1 MLADS
6 LPLTACMMNHRHG
19 VSCKYYL
26 PHRWWAITCLWVPVD
41 MWTLMWSQPT
51 SLLAGDWG
59 GGGAASKVVSA
70 APNRHG
76 GDILLVVFPVER
88 SVLFRLTFH
97 IPLFFNGLYAIL
109 FNRWMFCTTCTPK
122 QSGLKCSEQWTS
134 TEQKRKNKK
143 RCSSVRLLSEQPNLY
158 WVCPSLRHWL
168 LFSSKAPSLF

>member
-59 GGGAASKVVSA
+59 GGRGSEQSCFCSTEQTWRRHFACCFSRGALRSLPA
-70 APNRHG
+70 H
-76 GDILLVVFPVER
+76 FPH
-88 SVLFRLTFH
+88 ST
-97 IPLFFNGLYAIL
+97 FFNGLYAIL